1 MYYCSCDRDEVVNKC
16 GIAKEFD
23 TSHTSNT
30 DTEYDKSTENKGY
43 LIKIMSLKFMT
54 INVKHISFS
63 IFQQKKSR
71 YLLEILFY

>member
-54 INVKHISFS
+54 INV
-63 IFQQKKSR
+63 
-71 YLLEILFY
+71 

>member
-23 TSHTSNT
+23 TFHTSNT
-30 DTEYDKSTENKGY
+30 DTEYDKSTENKGN

-54 INVKHISFS
+54 ITFLKFYIH
-63 IFQQKKSR
+63 FQ
-71 YLLEILFY
+71 